1 MPSPSRS
8 RPVRLLGLGVM
19 SLSPGRPAAGLAGSS
34 PVGPGCGWSLT
45 TSSPRFLCGE
55 ASRVRGVPCL
65 HPQALRHCLR
75 CRKCVALRRPWH
87 CGVVARIWSAWLPS
101 TRQCELPG
109 CDVLPSR
116 RGSGEAAP
124 LRVWVR
130 ESLSCPARGRW
141 RRWRCAPGRGCGFFV
156 AGSRSSSRPS
166 CLPVADWSSGLWR
179 AWSLRPPPRR
189 LRRCRLIP
197 PPPLFVLV
205 SPCGTSP
212 RRAGP
217 RTFRGWWP
225 GSPSSMTSR
234 EPPSVPDR
242 RLRFLRRENRC
253 GGRSSRR
260 ACGAACRAFTLRWT
274 DT

>member
-19 SLSPGRPAAGLAGSS
+19 SPSLGRPAAGPAGSS

-65 HPQALRHCLR
+65 HPQVLRRCLR
-75 CRKCVALRRPWH
+75 CRKCVALRRPWP

-124 LRVWVR
+124 LGVLARVSPSR
-130 ESLSCPARGRW
+130 PARGRW
-141 RRWRCAPGRGCGFFV
+141 RRRRRAPGRGCGFFV
-156 AGSRSSSRPS
+156 AGSRSSSRLS
-166 CLPVADWSSGLWR
+166 CSHAVDWPSGLWR

-189 LRRCRLIP
+189 LRRCRRIP
-197 PPPLFVLV
+197 PRRWFVPV

-212 RRAGP
+212 RRAAP
-217 RTFRGWWP
+217 RTSRGWWL
-225 GSPSSMTSR
+225 GSPSSMT
-234 EPPSVPDR
+234 
-242 RLRFLRRENRC
+242 
-253 GGRSSRR
+253 
-260 ACGAACRAFTLRWT
+260 
-274 DT
+274 